1 MDSKES
7 IIVGGVEHSISGLTE
22 FGFTAVPKIQL
33 VDGET
38 NSRGTLQIGEDRLE
52 VEFRIR
58 KAVDDQST
66 CSFYGL
72 SLDTTGQISSYLKN
86 RHRHRHGG
94 GLEERTYD
102 ELASGLTETG
112 GATAA
117 STTVGNAGS
126 VVGAGDAEPR
136 RHIKTFAL
144 MLMMLVGLG
153 LIVVALVFMRSKSTL
168 SVENSALVGNCLRVN
183 SRVEGEIVEVL
194 FREGDEVRKGDVLIR
209 LSNPELESEIELLS
223 VQCET
228 AKAKVVALK
237 KQKDAFSDKLKFAAK
252 KLDLERKVAM
262 SEMKAAQ
269 KAAKSAKLAA
279 ERLRPYVSSGSV
291 TQLELDEVESMLLAE
306 ESGLIAKENLVRQI
320 DFAID
325 AAGNNILILGDRV
338 DDALGRIEAELAVAE
353 AEAVELEQTCAI
365 AEAREKELEIVAPR
379 DGTIYVN
386 YRQKGEFIKIADE
399 LVGISYPGETWAA
412 GLVNT
417 WQASRVLPGQ
427 PVKITVP
434 SLKQSLDGVV
444 MAVGHRAMYS
454 KGHYSAEFR
463 GATATDVPVK
473 VYIEDLPEDIPSGI
487 RLQMAIKTGYGIKW
501 LDDVMGYKHHSMGSK
516 TNDVARQ
523 STEVLAAVGIND
535 ELN

>member
-1 MDSKES
+1 MNSKES
-7 IIVGGVEHSISGLTE
+7 IIVGGVEYAVSELTE
-22 FGFTAVPKIQL
+22 FGFVSVPKIKL
-33 VDGET
+33 ADGET
-38 NSRGTLQIGEDRLE
+38 NAHGTLLVGDDRVP

-58 KAVDDQST
+58 KVTDEQST
-66 CSFYGL
+66 CSFYSL
-72 SLDTTGQISSYLKN
+72 SIDTTEKIKSNLKN
-86 RHRHRHGG
+86 RHRPNEG
-94 GLEERTYD
+94 GLEQRTYD
-102 ELASGLTETG
+102 ELASGLTDTNE
-112 GATAA
+112 ATAA
-117 STTVGNAGS
+117 AGS
-126 VVGAGDAEPR
+126 ATATADAGAPR
-136 RHIKTFAL
+136 RHVKTFAL
-144 MLMMLVGLG
+144 LVMLLAGLG

-183 SRVEGEIVEVL
+183 SRVEGEIMEVL

-209 LSNPELESEIELLS
+209 LSNPELQSEIELLAA
-223 VQCET
+223 QCDT
-228 AKAKVVALK
+228 AKSKVVALT
-237 KQKDAFSDKLKFAAK
+237 KQKEAFSEKLKFAAK

-269 KAAKSAKLAA
+269 KSAQSAQLAA
-279 ERLRPYVSSGSV
+279 ARLRPFVTSGAV
-291 TQLELDEVESMLLAE
+291 TQLELDEVENLLLAE

-320 DFAID
+320 DFAIE

-338 DDALGRIEAELAVAE
+338 DDALGRIEAELAVAK
-353 AEAVELEQTCAI
+353 AEAVELEQACAI
-365 AEAREKELEIVAPR
+365 AEARENELNIVAPR

-501 LDDVMGYKHHSMGSK
+501 LDDVMGYKHQSMGSK
-516 TNDVARQ
+516 TDGIAKQ